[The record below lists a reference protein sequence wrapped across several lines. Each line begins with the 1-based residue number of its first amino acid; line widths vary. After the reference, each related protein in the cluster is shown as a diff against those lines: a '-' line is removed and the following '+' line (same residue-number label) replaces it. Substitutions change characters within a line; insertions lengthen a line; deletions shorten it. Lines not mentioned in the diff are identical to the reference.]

1 MKGLCF
7 LSSATMV
14 RRRRRWDTG
23 GRYEKASSF
32 QGLVFLQQW
41 EALRLAFARRIH
53 SFWTRY
59 KAQ

>member
-1 MKGLCF
+1 MKGAVF
-7 LSSATMV
+7 PFISYHGTEAPPV
-14 RRRRRWDTG
+14 GYR